1 MKRKYHGLISII
13 IIVVV
18 LIPTAIYAVY
28 SLQDPVRVKSL
39 RVADGSSEYAVPDM
53 VVMKEIPNLEKKM
66 MELTSPVE
74 TASVADQ
81 SIRFWHYSDQNYF
94 RHKTIDQEVETVNLK
109 ASYALTFT
117 FASGEKK
124 FCVIDG
130 SFYPQG
136 AQLPDGGKILKIEAG
151 RVWVKKGESITW
163 ISLPETTKWGEI
175 Q

>member
-1 MKRKYHGLISII
+1 MKRKHHGLISIV

-28 SLQDPVRVKSL
+28 SLQGANTKSF
-39 RVADGSSEYAVPDM
+39 RSIGTSSEYAIPDLAAI
-53 VVMKEIPNLEKKM
+53 KEISKLESKM
-66 MELTSPVE
+66 VELTNPPEPESMSDP
-74 TASVADQ
+74 
-81 SIRFWHYSDQNYF
+81 SIRFWHYSDKDYS
-94 RHKTIDQEVETVNLK
+94 RYKTIDQGGEKVDLRAT
-109 ASYALTFT
+109 YALTFT

-124 FCVIDG
+124 FCIIDG

-136 AQLPDGGKILKIEAG
+136 AELPDGGKILKIESG
-151 RVWVKKGESITW
+151 KVWVKKGELATW

>member
-1 MKRKYHGLISII
+1 MKRKYHGLISIV

-28 SLQDPVRVKSL
+28 SFQGANTKPFRLT
-39 RVADGSSEYAVPDM
+39 GTSSEYTVPDM
-53 VVMKEIPNLEKKM
+53 TVMKEISKLESKM
-66 MELTSPVE
+66 MELANPIEPESM
-74 TASVADQ
+74 SDQ
-81 SIRFWHYSDQNYF
+81 SIRFWYYSDKDYS
-94 RHKTIDQEVETVNLK
+94 RYKTIDQGGEKVNLR
-109 ASYALTFT
+109 ATYALTFT

-124 FCVIDG
+124 FCIIDG

-136 AQLPDGGKILKIEAG
+136 AELPDGGKILKIESG
-151 RVWVKKGESITW
+151 KVWVKKGELMTW